1 MGINLLD
8 QDSYMMTQLKCFQAS
23 TIDGISKVIGDTNSG
38 LSGSV
43 ISQYLTEMR
52 IIDIDPTN
60 TKWKRLYHALI
71 NNQNEVQCAN
81 NILNFIKHI
90 MKPVRYVN
98 DMYLFEYR
106 RNELNKVLS
115 FEGYEISERGGI
127 VKTDTVKTISEAHK
141 RANNFR
147 TKLKLR
153 NVHSRIFI
161 YCDEKLLAENYF
173 HSVLEAAK
181 SIFDRIREISNIQQD
196 GASLIDAVLG
206 GEFPMLIINRFV
218 TESEKSEHKGF
229 SNLLK
234 GLYSMF
240 RNPTAHEVKIKW
252 DITEEDALDIMS
264 IISYCHKRLDNTQKI
279 RL

>member
-1 MGINLLD
+1 MV
-8 QDSYMMTQLKCFQAS
+8 TRLKYFQAS
-23 TIDGISKVIGDTNSG
+23 TIEGIAKIIGETGSG

-43 ISQYLTEMR
+43 ISQYLAEMG

-81 NILNFIKHI
+81 TILHFIKHI
-90 MKPVRYVN
+90 MKPARYIN
-98 DMYLFEYR
+98 DIQLFEYR
-106 RNELNKVLS
+106 RNELNKILS

-127 VKTDTVKTISEAHK
+127 VKTETVKTISEARK
-141 RANNFR
+141 RADSLR
-147 TKLKLR
+147 AKLELR
-153 NVHSRIFI
+153 NVHSKILF
-161 YCDEKLLAENYF
+161 YCREELLTENYF

-181 SIFDRIREISNIQQD
+181 SIFDRIREISNIQKD
-196 GASLIDAVLG
+196 GGQLIDIVLG

-234 GLYSMF
+234 GLYGMF

-264 IISYCHKRLDNTQKI
+264 IISYCHKRLDNTQKT